1 MKIKSLVFLILFAGC
16 SYDNCNIK
24 TNESFKQITVQNLI
38 KDIYSVNNLSS
49 FNSFLLENKN
59 VLYPFYE
66 VEDTSFLLDKVANAF
81 TLIDNVY
88 FDSLYNDVNTHF
100 ENPLNL
106 FYPLDNSFT
115 KFNQQSNYK
124 LSPNITILISGFF
137 NDVIVDKENI
147 VIGLDYFLPKTNKYK
162 PRDLPSYILDRY
174 SPEHINSISLS
185 SYLSQFNLINE
196 SDLTMINEMISFGK
210 LYYVVSK
217 LLPCTEQRIILGY
230 SEKEFELVNKN
241 EAFIYSFFLQNELL
255 FEESNLIKQKYL
267 SERPSTFEISQSV
280 PGRIGRWLGWRIV
293 SSFMDSST
301 YTLEELLKEDD
312 YKNIFYNSNYN
323 PI

>member
-1 MKIKSLVFLILFAGC
+1 MVFLILFAGC

-38 KDIYSVNNLSS
+38 TDIYSVNNLSS

-174 SPEHINSISLS
+174 SPEYINSISLS

-241 EAFIYSFFLQNELL
+241 EAFIYSFFLKNELL

>member
-1 MKIKSLVFLILFAGC
+1 MVFLILFAGC

-38 KDIYSVNNLSS
+38 TDIYSVNNLSS

-106 FYPLDNSFT
+106 FYPLDNSFI

>member
-1 MKIKSLVFLILFAGC
+1 MVFLILFAGC

>member
-1 MKIKSLVFLILFAGC
+1 MVFLILFAGC

-24 TNESFKQITVQNLI
+24 TNESLKQITVQNLI
-38 KDIYSVNNLSS
+38 PDIYSINNLSS

>member
-1 MKIKSLVFLILFAGC
+1 
-16 SYDNCNIK
+16 
-24 TNESFKQITVQNLI
+24 
-38 KDIYSVNNLSS
+38 
-49 FNSFLLENKN
+49 
-59 VLYPFYE
+59 
-66 VEDTSFLLDKVANAF
+66 LLDKVANAF

>member
-1 MKIKSLVFLILFAGC
+1 LVFLILFAGC

>member
-1 MKIKSLVFLILFAGC
+1 MVFLILFAGC

-38 KDIYSVNNLSS
+38 TDIYSVNNLSS

-196 SDLTMINEMISFGK
+196 SDLTMINDMISFGK

>member
-1 MKIKSLVFLILFAGC
+1 MVFLILFAGC

-38 KDIYSVNNLSS
+38 TDIYSVNNLSS

>member
-1 MKIKSLVFLILFAGC
+1 MVFLILFAGC

-38 KDIYSVNNLSS
+38 TDIYSVNNLSS

-174 SPEHINSISLS
+174 SPENINSISLS

>member
-1 MKIKSLVFLILFAGC
+1 MVFLILFAGC

-38 KDIYSVNNLSS
+38 TDIYSVNNLSS

-301 YTLEELLKEDD
+301 YTLVELLKEDD

>member
-1 MKIKSLVFLILFAGC
+1 MKIKSLVFLIFFAGC

-24 TNESFKQITVQNLI
+24 TNEPLKQITVQNLI
-38 KDIYSVNNLSS
+38 PDIYSVNNLSS

-66 VEDTSFLLDKVANAF
+66 VEDTSFLFDKVTNAF

-100 ENPLNL
+100 ENPLSL

-196 SDLTMINEMISFGK
+196 SDLTLINEMISFGK

-267 SERPSTFEISQSV
+267 SERPSTFEISQSI
-280 PGRIGRWLGWRIV
+280 PGRIGRWLGLRIV

>member
-1 MKIKSLVFLILFAGC
+1 MVFLILFAGC

-38 KDIYSVNNLSS
+38 TDIYSINNLSS

>member
-1 MKIKSLVFLILFAGC
+1 MKIKFLVFLILFAGC

-38 KDIYSVNNLSS
+38 TDIYSVNNLSS

-185 SYLSQFNLINE
+185 SYLSLFNLINE

>member
-1 MKIKSLVFLILFAGC
+1 MRGLGSLSL
-16 SYDNCNIK
+16 
-24 TNESFKQITVQNLI
+24 
-38 KDIYSVNNLSS
+38 VNNLSS

-293 SSFMDSST
+293 SSFMNSST

>member
-1 MKIKSLVFLILFAGC
+1 MVFLILFAGC

-38 KDIYSVNNLSS
+38 TDIYSVNNLSG

>member
-1 MKIKSLVFLILFAGC
+1 MAFLILFAGC

>member
-1 MKIKSLVFLILFAGC
+1 MKIKPLAFLILFAGC

-24 TNESFKQITVQNLI
+24 TNESLKQITVQNLI
-38 KDIYSVNNLSS
+38 PDIYSVNNLSG

-66 VEDTSFLLDKVANAF
+66 VEDTSFLFDKVANAF

-255 FEESNLIKQKYL
+255 FEESNLINQKYL

>member
-1 MKIKSLVFLILFAGC
+1 MVFLILFAGC

-38 KDIYSVNNLSS
+38 TDIYSVNNLSS

-162 PRDLPSYILDRY
+162 PQDLPSYILDRY

-255 FEESNLIKQKYL
+255 FEESNIIKQKYL